1 MLWNLVLVAPL
12 LFVVSCQQSQKDP
25 NNGNPMVRDP
35 GQTDVEPN
43 NRQQEEGG
51 DQSSQRSAGSIL
63 GDSKKEWTGRCKNA
77 GYRYQ
82 LVTLPNDT
90 FNIEQIDG
98 GLTGDSA
105 SGDIQMDNGV
115 VIFNGPQTNR
125 KMQCVTE
132 GENLDCN
139 VDLFAWE
146 CDQIYFEPKKQQ
158 ETSEPED
165 SIDCDQI
172 MRDFVDEWGPIPAF
186 GPISPEEKQEAF
198 DALPSECRPQ
208 GTDG

>member
-115 VIFNGPQTNR
+115 VTAPRPTEKCSASLKEKTSIAMLIYLHGSVIRSILNLKSSKRPRNLKIPST
-125 KMQCVTE
+125 VT
-132 GENLDCN
+132 
-139 VDLFAWE
+139 
-146 CDQIYFEPKKQQ
+146 K
-158 ETSEPED
+158 S
-165 SIDCDQI
+165 
-172 MRDFVDEWGPIPAF
+172 
-186 GPISPEEKQEAF
+186 
-198 DALPSECRPQ
+198 
-208 GTDG
+208 